1 MRQATLEDTMDGW
14 VSAEPHRVVQAEL
27 PLVACQSASQSE
39 AASSGYVEEV
49 RKKGGRPWKSWQR
62 HSSFDMLEREG
73 LREAA
78 RRWLQ
83 EQRVLHKPLVSSSK
97 DRSLAVLAACDRCK
111 DCSKKY
117 CFALEKGQ
125 GNVVCVQQ
133 TGECSGERNL
143 KRIKL
148 FHAKAYATSLS
159 PSNAVSKMGDDGI
172 GAEERPS
179 AEQLKNVSFVS
190 KSLPEQFFQGSLRI
204 FSLS

>member
-1 MRQATLEDTMDGW
+1 
-14 VSAEPHRVVQAEL
+14 
-27 PLVACQSASQSE
+27 
-39 AASSGYVEEV
+39 
-49 RKKGGRPWKSWQR
+49 
-62 HSSFDMLEREG
+62 
-73 LREAA
+73 
-78 RRWLQ
+78 
-83 EQRVLHKPLVSSSK
+83 
-97 DRSLAVLAACDRCK
+97 
-111 DCSKKY
+111 
-117 CFALEKGQ
+117 
-125 GNVVCVQQ
+125 
-133 TGECSGERNL
+133 L